1 MTTGLSDTVAA
12 NVRAEMARRNIAQRA
27 LADKIGISHAS
38 IYRRLRGDVAFDIA
52 ELGAIAEV
60 LAIDVRVLLP
70 EPADVPA
77 PAAAS

>member
-12 NVRAEMARRNIAQRA
+12 NVRAEMARRKISQRA

-38 IYRRLRGDVAFDIA
+38 IYRRLRGELAFDVD
-52 ELGAIAEV
+52 ELGAIADA
-60 LAIDVRVLLP
+60 LGIDVRALLP
-70 EPADVPA
+70 EPADA